1 MKEIERSEQ
10 QKDNTWNLTKIYKN
24 EKEFYK
30 EVELVEKMID
40 EYQKYQGHIL
50 ENGNNLYEVLK
61 LDTNISTILDKL
73 ATYSYRLLDEDISNT
88 NSQKLKG
95 KVDLL
100 FNYASSKFSY
110 IIPELLKSD
119 FKTIE
124 NLINENKNL
133 EEYRLVLKQIFR
145 FKDHTLSSN
154 EEKVIAELSNITS
167 SASRIASIIRNAELP
182 FTTIKDSNG
191 KDVELNNE
199 NYSIFIKDKD
209 RRVRK
214 EAFLGIY
221 SSYEKFKN
229 TFTETIQS
237 HVSKNAKLSKLKNY
251 SSSKEASL
259 FSNYVTIE
267 PYNNLIKTINDNLDV
282 LYKYFKLKKEVSGLS
297 DYSLYDTY
305 LNLASAS
312 DKTYSFEE
320 AKKIILDV
328 VKVLGDDYVSK
339 VNRAFNER
347 WIDIYPNKNKRG
359 GAYSSGCKGTA
370 PYILLNYQN
379 TFRDVST
386 LIHEL
391 GHSMHSLYTWENN
404 LPQYADYKIFV
415 AEVASTV
422 NEMLL
427 NDYMLKHS
435 DSKKEKMF
443 IISEAMD
450 NFKATLYRQTMFS
463 EFEEF
468 MHDEV
473 EKGTVLTS
481 DFLCEKYYELN
492 KKYFGD
498 DVIVNDEIKYEW
510 MRIPHFYYNFYVYQY
525 ATGISCACYIVNRI
539 LSGDKNAVSDYLK
552 FLSCGNTLDPIE
564 SLKVAGVDITKS
576 EVIQSAVDTFNSLIE
591 EYRTLMNEK

>member
-1 MKEIERSEQ
+1 MKEIERCEQ
-10 QKDNTWNLTKIYKN
+10 LQENTWDLTKIYKTEEDFFKDIETAKELIN
-24 EKEFYK
+24 EYSKYK
-30 EVELVEKMID
+30 
-40 EYQKYQGHIL
+40 GHVL
-50 ENGNNLYEVLK
+50 DSSTNLYETLK
-61 LDTNISTILDKL
+61 LDTTLSRILEKL
-73 ATYSYRLLDEDISNT
+73 GTYSYRLLDEDISNN

-100 FNYASSKFSY
+100 YSDASSKSSF
-110 IIPELLKSD
+110 IVPELLKSD
-119 FKTIE
+119 FEVVEEFIK
-124 NLINENKNL
+124 ENKDL
-133 EEYRLVLKQIFR
+133 EEYRIELTRIFK
-145 FKDHTLSSN
+145 FKEHTLSSE
-154 EEKVIAELSNITS
+154 EEKVIAELSNVVNG
-167 SASRIASIIRNAELP
+167 AERIASIIRNSELP
-182 FTTIKDSNG
+182 FKIIKDSDGNEI
-191 KDVELNNE
+191 KVNNE
-199 NYSIFIKDKD
+199 NYSLLIKDKD

-214 EAFLGIY
+214 DAFLSIHNSYEAF
-221 SSYEKFKN
+221 KD
-229 TFTETIQS
+229 TFTETIQN
-237 HVSKNAKLSKLKNY
+237 HVAKNVKLSKLKNY

-259 FSNYVTIE
+259 FTNYVTTE
-267 PYNNLIKTINDNLDV
+267 PYNNLIRTVNENLSTI
-282 LYKYFKLKKEVSGLS
+282 YKYFKLKKDSSGIE

-305 LNLASAS
+305 LNMASNY
-312 DKTYSFEE
+312 DKEYTFDE
-320 AKKIILDV
+320 AKEIVLDV
-328 VKVLGDDYVSK
+328 VKVFGDDYVSK
-339 VNRAFNER
+339 VKRAFDER

-359 GAYSSGCKGTA
+359 GAYSSGCRDTA

-435 DSKKEKMF
+435 DSKEEKMA
-443 IISEAMD
+443 ILSEMLD

-468 MHDEV
+468 MYEEV
-473 EKGTVLTS
+473 EKGTILTS
-481 DFLCEKYYELN
+481 DYLCEKYYELN

-498 DVIVNDEIKYEW
+498 DVIVNEEIRYEW
-510 MRIPHFYYNFYVYQY
+510 ARIPHFYYNFYVYQY

-539 LSGDKNAVSDYLK
+539 LSGEENAVSDYLK

-564 SLKVAGVDITKS
+564 SLKIAGVDITKS
-576 EVIQSAVDTFNSLIE
+576 EVIQSAVDTFDSLID
-591 EYRTLMNEK
+591 EYRSLMDE

>member
-10 QKDNTWNLTKIYKN
+10 ALENTWDLTKIYKTEDDFN
-24 EKEFYK
+24 KD
-30 EVELVEKMID
+30 VELAESMINN
-40 EYQKYQGHIL
+40 YSKYQNHIL
-50 ENGNNLYEVLK
+50 DNSNNLYEVLK
-61 LDTNISTILDKL
+61 LDTNISRILEKL

-100 FNYASSKFSY
+100 YSDASSKSSY
-110 IIPELLKSD
+110 IVPELLKSD
-119 FKTIE
+119 FETIQM
-124 NLINENKNL
+124 LINENQNL
-133 EEYRLVLKQIFR
+133 EEYRLALTRIFR
-145 FKDHTLSSN
+145 FKEHTLSTD
-154 EEKVIAELSNITS
+154 EEKIIAELSNVVNS
-167 SASRIASIIRNAELP
+167 SSRIASIIRNSELP
-182 FTTIKDSNG
+182 FKTIKDSNN
-191 KDVELNNE
+191 KEVKLNNE

-221 SSYEKFKN
+221 SSYETFKD
-229 TFTETIQS
+229 TFTETIQN
-237 HVSKNAKLSKLKNY
+237 HVLKNVKLSKLKNY

-259 FSNYVTIE
+259 FGNYVTVE
-267 PYNNLIKTINDNLDV
+267 PYNNLIKTVNDNLDT
-282 LYKYFKLKKEVSGLS
+282 LYKYFKLKKDVSNLS

-305 LNLASAS
+305 LNLASDY
-312 DKTYSFEE
+312 DKEYSFTE
-320 AKKIILDV
+320 AKEIVLDV
-328 VKVLGDDYVSK
+328 VKVLGEDYVSK
-339 VNRAFNER
+339 VKRAFDER

-359 GAYSSGCKGTA
+359 GAYSSGCIDTA

-435 DSKKEKMF
+435 TSREEKMA
-443 IISEAMD
+443 ILSEMMD

-473 EKGTVLTS
+473 EKKTVLTS
-481 DFLCEKYYELN
+481 DFLCDKYYELN
-492 KKYFGD
+492 KKYFGE
-498 DVIVNDEIKYEW
+498 DVIVNDEIRYEW

-539 LSGDKNAVSDYLK
+539 LSGDKDAISDYIK
-552 FLSCGNTLDPIE
+552 FLSCGDTLDPIE

-576 EVIQSAVDTFNSLIE
+576 EVIQSAVDTFNSLID
-591 EYRTLMNEK
+591 EYRSLMDEK